1 MATHDPRPVA
11 PPDVLTLLSQLSA
24 DDIAARLERVEAE
37 RAALLALQR
46 TLRARE
52 RADLRRREAPC
63 AR

>member
-1 MATHDPRPVA
+1 
-11 PPDVLTLLSQLSA
+11 VLTLLSQLSA

-63 AR
+63 GR